1 MDHRDTLLHQAL
13 EVTLEGAPGN
23 AGNKSFERFDAEL
36 AVFQQ
41 NLDRYCLSV
50 IQAVL
55 PGLVLFGAL
64 LVAAALVTL
73 RLR

>member
-1 MDHRDTLLHQAL
+1 MDHRDALLHQAL
-13 EVTLEGAPGN
+13 QVTLEGTPGN
-23 AGNKSFERFDAEL
+23 AGNKSFERFDAKL

-41 NLDRYCLSV
+41 DLERYGLPV